1 MYRGELSHLMADP
14 QIEKLLIVQHRDV
27 SLLKIEQDLARIPI
41 ERGMVESEIAE
52 EETNIEAARQSL
64 ISKEVERKDLDLE
77 VQSKETALQRFRTQQ
92 VEVKKNDEYQALTHQ
107 IEQTEAEISSIEERE
122 IELMLDIDVAKEEF
136 EAEKAVIQVRIE
148 AQRKE
153 IALLT
158 EREKNLSASV
168 DAARAEVATSRV
180 GLDADYLE
188 QYDRVKKMVKRA
200 PYLAK
205 VEAHKCGGCHLRVS
219 NEVSRGA
226 LDSGEPHFCDQCARM
241 VYA

>member
-1 MYRGELSHLMADP
+1 MSRGELSHLMADP

-41 ERGMVESEIAE
+41 ERASVEAEIASE
-52 EETNIEAARQSL
+52 AANVEAARQSL
-64 ISKEVERKDLDLE
+64 IAKELARKDLDIE
-77 VQSKETALQRFRTQQ
+77 VKSKETALLRFRTQQ
-92 VEVKKNDEYQALTHQ
+92 AEVKKNDEYQALTHQ
-107 IEQTEAEISSIEERE
+107 IEQTEADISSLEESE
-122 IELMLDIDVAKEEF
+122 IELMLEIDTVKEAF
-136 EAEKAVIQVRIE
+136 EAEKAVIEARIE

-153 IALLT
+153 IVLLN
-158 EREKNLSASV
+158 EREKNLNASV
-168 DAARAEVATSRV
+168 DAARAEVAESRV
-180 GLDADYLE
+180 GIDADYLE

-226 LDSGEPHFCDQCARM
+226 QDAGEPHFCDQCARM

>member
-1 MYRGELSHLMADP
+1 
-14 QIEKLLIVQHRDV
+14 
-27 SLLKIEQDLARIPI
+27 
-41 ERGMVESEIAE
+41 
-52 EETNIEAARQSL
+52 
-64 ISKEVERKDLDLE
+64 
-77 VQSKETALQRFRTQQ
+77 
-92 VEVKKNDEYQALTHQ
+92 
-107 IEQTEAEISSIEERE
+107 
-122 IELMLDIDVAKEEF
+122 MLDIDTVKDEF
-136 EAEKAVIQVRIE
+136 EAEKAVIEVRIE

-158 EREKNLSASV
+158 EREENLKASV
-168 DAARAEVATSRV
+168 AAARAEVEAARV
-180 GLDADYLE
+180 GVDADYIE

-226 LDSGEPHFCDQCARM
+226 QDAGEPHFCDQCARM

>member
-1 MYRGELSHLMADP
+1 MADP

>member
-1 MYRGELSHLMADP
+1 MADP

-41 ERGMVESEIAE
+41 ERGLVEAAIAE
-52 EETNIEAARQSL
+52 EEGNVEAARQSL
-64 ISKEVERKDLDLE
+64 ISKELERKNLDLE
-77 VQSKETALQRFRTQQ
+77 VQGKETSLQRFRTQQ

-107 IEQTEAEISSIEERE
+107 IEQTEAEISSLEERE
-122 IELMLDIDVAKEEF
+122 IELMLDIDTVKEEF
-136 EAEKAVIQVRIE
+136 EAEKAVILVRIE

-153 IALLT
+153 IAVLT
-158 EREKNLSASV
+158 EREKNLNASV
-168 DAARAEVATSRV
+168 DAARAEVAASRV
-180 GLDADYLE
+180 GVDADYIE

-200 PYLAK
+200 PFLAK

-226 LDSGEPHFCDQCARM
+226 QDAGEPHFCDQCARM